1 MATLGYKGQLDETR
15 NGNRNESWLGKLIH
29 NVKDKWQNSM
39 YDSHIFPRD
48 SVILYLN
55 TIRCPYLSSRLKRY
69 YNIKLYHKFLINLH
83 FGCKYNATTMFP
95 ITRYLHI
102 PTFQYWYSHKNLNQ
116 VVFNSNTK
124 KSYIKVLSS
133 DSR

>member
-55 TIRCPYLSSRLKRY
+55 TIRCPYLSSLLEQY
-69 YNIKLYHKFLINLH
+69 YIKLYHKFLINLH
-83 FGCKYNATTMFP
+83 FGCKYNPTTMFP
-95 ITRYLHI
+95 TTRYLHI
-102 PTFQYWYSHKNLNQ
+102 PTFQYWYSHNDL
-116 VVFNSNTK
+116 NTK
-124 KSYIKVLSS
+124 KLYIKVLSS